1 MGIRLFKENGSLSIC
16 PENLILNYFF
26 IKHDLSVIKLSNTF
40 VFFLR
45 MSGEY
50 LRRYEQ
56 GSDLKIRLQGS
67 VVKTDPCPYLF
78 KYSSYVLKKK
88 SKVLDIFITD
98 KKCFIKI

>member
-1 MGIRLFKENGSLSIC
+1 
-16 PENLILNYFF
+16 
-26 IKHDLSVIKLSNTF
+26 
-40 VFFLR
+40 

-78 KYSSYVLKKK
+78 KYSSYILKKK

-98 KKCFIKI
+98 KKCFIKNNLESSSEGIWIRIRFLKISGSPSLVLTKTKVLIT